1 MIVKRFLVMGI
12 ANEIAN
18 TGGTN
23 VTIVQLTGTKFV
35 YGVYFFNFIWYPFL
49 DSRHT

>member
-18 TGGTN
+18 TGVAK
-23 VTIVQLTGTKFV
+23 VTIVQL
-35 YGVYFFNFIWYPFL
+35 N
-49 DSRHT
+49 R

>member
-18 TGGTN
+18 TGVTN
-23 VTIVQLTGTKFV
+23 VTIVQLGWGDV
-35 YGVYFFNFIWYPFL
+35 YDRYIY
-49 DSRHT
+49 RYYHTD

>member
-18 TGGTN
+18 TGVTN
-23 VTIVQLTGTKFV
+23 VTIVQHKAWV
-35 YGVYFFNFIWYPFL
+35 KK
-49 DSRHT
+49 